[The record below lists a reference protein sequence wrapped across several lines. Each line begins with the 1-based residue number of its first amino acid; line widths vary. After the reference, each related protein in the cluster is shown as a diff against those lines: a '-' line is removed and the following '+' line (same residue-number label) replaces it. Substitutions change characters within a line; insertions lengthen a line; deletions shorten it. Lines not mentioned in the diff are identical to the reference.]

1 MQTVSIKGQQHNCEA
16 AKRKI
21 KELTG
26 LSMEREH
33 HYHIEVCA
41 WNEHAYFYCFSV
53 FSWYM
58 CFCIL
63 AVV

>member
-21 KELTG
+21 KELAG

-33 HYHIEVCA
+33 RDHIEVCA
-41 WNEHAYFYCFSV
+41 
-53 FSWYM
+53 
-58 CFCIL
+58 
-63 AVV
+63 

>member
-21 KELTG
+21 KELAG

-33 HYHIEVCA
+33 RDHIEVCA
-41 WNEHAYFYCFSV
+41 QNEHGHFYCFSV
-53 FSWYM
+53 FS
-58 CFCIL
+58 
-63 AVV
+63 